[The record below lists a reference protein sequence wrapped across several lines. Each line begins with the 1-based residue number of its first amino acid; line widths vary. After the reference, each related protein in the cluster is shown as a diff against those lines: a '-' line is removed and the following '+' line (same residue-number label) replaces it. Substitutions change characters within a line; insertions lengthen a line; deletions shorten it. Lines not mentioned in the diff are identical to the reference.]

1 MHLAIFFGMKNFLSY
16 LSRHQFFSFICLC
29 GTVEVSVKNIDP
41 GPSDVEV

>member
-16 LSRHQFFSFICLC
+16 LSRHQFFIFLCLY
-29 GTVEVSVKNIDP
+29 GGVEVSVKNIVS